1 MWRAWPQLFKPVA
14 LGRGSL
20 HGAPV
25 RGPVNDWLN
34 FVQRMARN
42 PRAIGAI
49 TPSSPAL
56 AEAMAAQVDF
66 SMPGRVLE
74 LGPGTGAVTKAL
86 VRRGMG
92 PEKVVA
98 VEADATFA
106 RMLRARFPG
115 LDVIEG
121 DASDARRIER
131 LGPFSAIISSLPLLN
146 FPNHERVSLVRELLR
161 LLPPGAPFVQYSYG
175 VKPPLPRTA
184 EVRITLAAKV
194 WRNVPPAR
202 IWVFQ
207 AASADAGDYERVREK
222 VG

>member
-1 MWRAWPQLFKPVA
+1 MS
-14 LGRGSL
+14 GR
-20 HGAPV
+20 
-25 RGPVNDWLN
+25 VNDWLN

-42 PRAIGAI
+42 PRAVGAI

-66 SMPGRVLE
+66 SAPGRVLE

-86 VRRGMG
+86 IRRGMG

-161 LLPPGAPFVQYSYG
+161 LLPPGAAFVQYSYG
-175 VKPPLPRTA
+175 VKPPLPRSA
-184 EVRITLAAKV
+184 DVRITLAAKV

-207 AASADAGDYERVREK
+207 AAGAEAADPERVWEN
-222 VG
+222 VA

>member
-1 MWRAWPQLFKPVA
+1 M
-14 LGRGSL
+14 
-20 HGAPV
+20 
-25 RGPVNDWLN
+25 NDWLN

-49 TPSSPAL
+49 SPASAAL

-66 SMPGRVLE
+66 SQPGRVLE

-92 PEKVVA
+92 AESVVA
-98 VEADATFA
+98 IEADGTFA
-106 RMLRARFPG
+106 GLLRGRFPG
-115 LDVIEG
+115 LEVIEG
-121 DASDARRIER
+121 DATDARRLAR
-131 LGPFSAIISSLPLLN
+131 LGPFNAIISSLPLLN
-146 FPNHERVSLVRELLR
+146 FPNHTRVALVRELLR

-175 VKPPLPRTA
+175 VKPPLPRSA
-184 EVRITLAAKV
+184 DMKVTLAAKV
-194 WRNVPPAR
+194 WRNLPPAR

-207 AASADAGDYERVREK
+207 TRGADAPDIERVREK

>member
-1 MWRAWPQLFKPVA
+1 M
-14 LGRGSL
+14 
-20 HGAPV
+20 
-25 RGPVNDWLN
+25 NDWLN

-49 TPSSPAL
+49 SPASAAL
-56 AEAMAAQVDF
+56 AEAMARQVNF
-66 SMPGRVLE
+66 SAPGRVLE

-86 VRRGMG
+86 IRRGMG

-98 VEADATFA
+98 IEADGAFA

-121 DASDARRIER
+121 DATDARRIER
-131 LGPFSAIISSLPLLN
+131 LGPLNAIISSLPLLN
-146 FPNHERVSLVRELLR
+146 FPNHERVALVRELLR

-175 VKPPLPRTA
+175 VKPPLPRSA
-184 EVRITLAAKV
+184 DLRVTLAAKV
-194 WRNVPPAR
+194 WRNLPPAR

-207 AASADAGDYERVREK
+207 SRAAEEPLVRVREN